1 MKRSRKLLAIVSLV
15 LLLTLAFTGLASAD
29 VIRGKGWLY
38 AKGSGVANIHT
49 SGYIDITGH
58 GVGLVYIR
66 GAENIEASGQG
77 RRVNRADGSAV
88 FYGYEG
94 EIHASGR
101 NMVVRM
107 VGKQIEF
114 KAVGAGKAG
123 LRGRGYY
130 ETRGGSGDW
139 APDGLDIE
147 VMEE

>member
-1 MKRSRKLLAIVSLV
+1 MRRSRKVLAIVSLV
-15 LLLTLAFTGLASAD
+15 LLLSLALTGLASAD
-29 VIRGKGWLY
+29 VIQGKGWLY
-38 AKGSGVANIHT
+38 AKGSGAANIHM
-49 SGYIDITGH
+49 SGHIDITGH

-66 GAENIEASGQG
+66 GAEHIEASGHG
-77 RRVNRADGSAV
+77 RRVNRSDGV
-88 FYGYEG
+88 VIFYGYEG

-101 NMVVRM
+101 NMAIRM

-114 KAVGAGKAG
+114 KAVGAGRVG

-147 VMEE
+147 VVEE